1 MEDSNKKNYFLKKEI
16 VISATDGNRTIPE
29 QRDVFFSIDSN
40 FEKFGLNK
48 KSKST
53 KGCRVEFYEFKKIK
67 TLRQLFED
75 LKVDLN
81 KSCFTQDQILE
92 VVKNIGDFESDCF
105 GKLFLVKKLKMI
117 ALLPFIFFVNL
128 FMTKKI
134 EYYNYFVIN
143 IFSYMT
149 GLRSEVY
156 SINDKSVSWGGGCFP
171 CVAIPVFENEY
182 LFSSSKIIKIDKTE
196 FVCQKLKKNGTYR
209 NIFEGF
215 DRPFKD
221 IFLIKEEIDF
231 IIKGEDR
238 PEHYKRIL
246 FLSRKIKPFLYL
258 PFIFILNL
266 FFWKKRISYY
276 KYFPATCHFSRHNV
290 CLEETVF
297 DHDSG
302 WSPNFDTEII
312 TKK

>member
-1 MEDSNKKNYFLKKEI
+1 MEDLNKKNYFLKKEI
-16 VISATDGNRTIPE
+16 VIGATNGSKTIPE
-29 QRDVFFSIDSN
+29 QRDIFFSIDAN
-40 FEKFGLNK
+40 FDKFGLNK
-48 KSKST
+48 KSKPT
-53 KGCRVEFYEFKKIK
+53 KGCKVLFYEFKKTK
-67 TLRQLFED
+67 ALRQLFED
-75 LKVDLN
+75 LKVDL
-81 KSCFTQDQILE
+81 KKACFTQNQILE
-92 VVKNIGDFESDCF
+92 VINSSNDFESDCF

-117 ALLPFIFFVNL
+117 ILLPLIFLVNL

-134 EYYNYFVIN
+134 EYYNYFVID
-143 IFSYMT
+143 IFSYIT

-156 SINDKSVSWGGGCFP
+156 SIDDKSVSWGGGCFP

-221 IFLIKEEIDF
+221 IFVIKEEIDF

-246 FLSRKIKPFLYL
+246 FLSRKMKSVLYF

-266 FFWKKRISYY
+266 FLWKKRIGYY
-276 KYFPATCHFSRHNV
+276 KYFPATCHFNRSNI
-290 CLEETVF
+290 CLEEAVF